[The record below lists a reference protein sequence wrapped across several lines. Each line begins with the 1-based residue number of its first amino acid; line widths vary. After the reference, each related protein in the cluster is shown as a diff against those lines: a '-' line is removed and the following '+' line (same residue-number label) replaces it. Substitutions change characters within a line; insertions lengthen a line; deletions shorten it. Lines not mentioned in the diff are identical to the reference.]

1 MNVSTDIPIMAH
13 RVGRVLRRN
22 KKLIKLSL
30 QACAHCALCAESC
43 FKFQAS
49 RRDPAYTPSYKVLNS
64 IGRIYRTKGRLS
76 ESEYETIAD
85 LVWNRCAL
93 CMRCYCPI
101 GIDIPSLINCARNVC
116 RERDVFPTYTMD
128 SEKLHVQKF
137 RHGSENRMKG
147 AQDG

>member
-1 MNVSTDIPIMAH
+1 MNRSTDGAIMAH
-13 RVGRVLRRN
+13 RIGRVLQRKRE
-22 KKLIKLSL
+22 LIKLSL

-49 RRDPAYTPSYKVLNS
+49 GGDPGFTPSFKALNS
-64 IGRIYRTKGRLS
+64 IGRIYRKKGRLS

-101 GIDIPSLINCARNVC
+101 GINIPSLIACARDVC
-116 RERDVFPTYTMD
+116 RERGVFPVYDGT
-128 SEKLHVQKF
+128 K
-137 RHGSENRMKG
+137 RHLL
-147 AQDG
+147 AL